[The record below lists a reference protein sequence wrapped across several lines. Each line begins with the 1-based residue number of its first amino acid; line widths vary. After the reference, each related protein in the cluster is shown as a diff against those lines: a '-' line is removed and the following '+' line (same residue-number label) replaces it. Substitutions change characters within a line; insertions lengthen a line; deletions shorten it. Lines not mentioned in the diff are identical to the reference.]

1 MAIQKRFMAPTDLP
15 HNDPF
20 HDTLETWNK
29 LYRLLY
35 EACNGTKIMLYGDY
49 KVKEY
54 SDEEYPL
61 KKMVCYRYHV
71 YHKGENSVQCISTQD
86 DLKQYRATTLHN
98 DYRNDRENGH
108 QEKKRKS
115 DTTKPISVCDR
126 CPFWFAVGYDK
137 AKGYFLAAGKGN
149 KTHRGHVHD
158 STWRSRPSVKAID
171 PKILQNI
178 KDLGVIHAS
187 SSISK
192 TLCHNQSGSILSNS
206 QIKYITRLK
215 GKVTLDSEKSYEPK
229 ELIEHF
235 RTKGISYVALYITIS
250 YLI

>member
-1 MAIQKRFMAPTDLP
+1 MSLLQQKVLQSWEQSCHWKQNLTMKCLDDNGNPKTIDLSDYIYSSTGYFKNKQKVYFGIMAPTDLP

-20 HDTLETWNK
+20 HDTLETWNT

-108 QEKKRKS
+108 QEKK
-115 DTTKPISVCDR
+115 T
-126 CPFWFAVGYDK
+126 
-137 AKGYFLAAGKGN
+137 
-149 KTHRGHVHD
+149 
-158 STWRSRPSVKAID
+158 
-171 PKILQNI
+171 
-178 KDLGVIHAS
+178 
-187 SSISK
+187 
-192 TLCHNQSGSILSNS
+192 
-206 QIKYITRLK
+206 
-215 GKVTLDSEKSYEPK
+215 
-229 ELIEHF
+229 
-235 RTKGISYVALYITIS
+235 
-250 YLI
+250 